1 VEKSHR
7 PDASGHN
14 ILEEGSGSPGSL
26 LIAISL
32 RPLSAQHPGTV
43 GNHEQVNSF

>member
-14 ILEEGSGSPGSL
+14 ILEEGSDSPGSL
-26 LIAISL
+26 VIAISL
-32 RPLSAQHPGTV
+32 RPLPSSTPVSATADLLLGL
-43 GNHEQVNSF
+43 S